1 MQTAAEREA
10 EIRERNLERQSN
22 ALLKL
27 TMMAKQEIK
36 IIAVCRPK
44 KRCSGCATRGNRP
57 EVQDAPG
64 NTFYRRAGGGMEPER
79 HRVLQE
85 WNDSR
90 RRRRVFVDNLLLSS
104 LAAIAD
110 DPARYRF
117 NAVLAGMGV
126 RLHERL
132 IPTANIASFMT
143 TTARRWRFCFSSA

>member
-1 MQTAAEREA
+1 M
-10 EIRERNLERQSN
+10 
-22 ALLKL
+22 
-27 TMMAKQEIK
+27 
-36 IIAVCRPK
+36 
-44 KRCSGCATRGNRP
+44 
-57 EVQDAPG
+57 PG

-85 WNDSR
+85 WNDR
-90 RRRRVFVDNLLLSS
+90 AAAAGVFVDNLLLSS

-117 NAVLAGMGV
+117 NAVLAGMGYGCTSDW
-126 RLHERL
+126 

>member
-1 MQTAAEREA
+1 MPQEIRFTAAPAA
-10 EIRERNLERQSN
+10 EWS
-22 ALLKL
+22 LKDIESY
-27 TMMAKQEIK
+27 K
-36 IIAVCRPK
+36 
-44 KRCSGCATRGNRP
+44 SGTIGA
-57 EVQDAPG
+57 AA
-64 NTFYRRAGGGMEPER
+64 AG
-79 HRVLQE
+79 
-85 WNDSR
+85 
-90 RRRRVFVDNLLLSS
+90 VFVDNLLLSS